1 MKKLRL
7 NPLAAVIMASL
18 ALAGC
23 NSEELAS
30 VNDTTVNNSSEQT
43 ENSGSE
49 NGSVTE
55 GITGAASLSVGVKF
69 PKPEASP
76 AWIGDSTT
84 VDVEFY
90 ETGIVGSQGDA
101 WKVKKVY
108 EACNPDTD
116 GDNPAPIPDGEINC
130 GNAHE
135 GALKGNFATSVSL
148 TPEASNATINLL
160 PGKYRIEAKFYN
172 SQSQLQETSVSYVTL
187 TAGNHSLKLR
197 GIEATWTADK
207 PLALSLLNNTT
218 QDWDPTVEGTQTA
231 AETMGIT
238 GNIVGVHLPSALT
251 YPGSTNSNQSFFQD
265 LLVNAGVLN
274 ENNLRPTDYA
284 TAFQPILRVMK
295 DGQETNLYPIYFSE
309 QTPKFDDFGNEI
321 GGTHFWKNSSLAL
334 LFQEY
339 TAAGAYTGLLLG
351 DRYIGLSESDW
362 NTDTWSARYANLE
375 MGLFNDK
382 VDDGEATGPVYTIN
396 RLEDV
401 MVWDDTQGVP
411 IETVQVAEI
420 SSYQG
425 GSDFWKQAFVEL
437 NGVKNTFV
445 DGNTVQG
452 YLIESLSSEVS
463 EWDVN
468 IEPAM
473 YLSATLEKIAVA
485 EGLKASA
492 AEANCTELAFGGVNQ
507 ASTQYRWDEENQRW
521 VAGMVNYGYQNRVQ
535 NVLEPIRYAIEWRE
549 DDIARHLDDAILF
562 PESEEYHLA
571 LADKR
576 RGEIDSINTLTPEFF
591 DSIDLNKDGTA
602 TLFEDGVFSL
612 NGENYN
618 NCFFN
623 ETYSWDEVNGDQYT
637 FSVDCDNPDV
647 STFTS
652 GSTWEATGKMCIQPF
667 TLRASQLNVE
677 YETDGDIVIE

>member
-23 NSEELAS
+23 NSEDLAS
-30 VNDTTVNNSSEQT
+30 VNDTTVNNGSSEQT
-43 ENSGSE
+43 DGNTTGNEN
-49 NGSVTE
+49 NDVV
-55 GITGAASLSVGVKF
+55 ASTASISVGVKF
-69 PKPEASP
+69 PQPEISP

-84 VDVEFY
+84 IDVEFY

-108 EACNPDTD
+108 DACNPDTD
-116 GDNPAPIPDGEINC
+116 GDIPAPIPDGEINC

-187 TAGNHSLKLR
+187 TEGAHSLKLR

-218 QDWDPTVEGTQTA
+218 EDWDPTVEGTQTA
-231 AETMGIT
+231 AEALGIT
-238 GNIVGVHLPSALT
+238 GNIVGLHLPSALT
-251 YPGSTNSNQSFFQD
+251 YPGSTDSNQSYFQD

-284 TAFQPILRVMK
+284 TAFQPILRAMK
-295 DGQETNLYPIYFSE
+295 DGQETNLYPTYFSE
-309 QTPKFDDFGNEI
+309 YTPKYDEYGDPI
-321 GGTHFWKNSSLAL
+321 GGTNFWRNSSLAF

-339 TAAGAYTGLLLG
+339 TPAGAYTGLLLG
-351 DRYIGLSESDW
+351 DRFIGLSDDDW
-362 NTDTWSARYANLE
+362 NSNTWSARYANLE
-375 MGLFNDK
+375 MGVFNDK
-382 VDDGEATGPVYTIN
+382 TDDGEETGPVYTIHY
-396 RLEDV
+396 LEDV
-401 MVWDDTQGVP
+401 TEWDNIQGVP
-411 IETVQVAEI
+411 IETVQVANI
-420 SSYQG
+420 GSYQG
-425 GSDFWKQAFVEL
+425 GDDFWQQAFVEL

-445 DGNTVQG
+445 DGNTIQG
-452 YLIESLSSEVS
+452 YLIESVSSEVS
-463 EWDVN
+463 EWGVN

-521 VAGMVNYGYQNRVQ
+521 VAGMVNYGYQDREQ
-535 NVLEPIRYAIEWRE
+535 NVLEPIRHAIEWRE
-549 DDIARHLDDAILF
+549 QEIVRHLDDAILF
-562 PESEEYHLA
+562 PESEEYYLA

-602 TLFEDGVFSL
+602 TLFEDGVFPL
-612 NGENYN
+612 NGGNYN
-618 NCFFN
+618 YCFFN
-623 ETYSWDEVNGDQYT
+623 EAYSWDEVNGDQYT
-637 FSVDCDNPDV
+637 FSVECDNSDV